1 MTSRRWIIAAVAFL
15 AAPVLAGCAAGSDA
29 NTNKPYA
36 PNEAA
41 ALIQDGSYGTRG
53 VKIPQAFVLGPDS
66 GAKLAQG
73 GSAPIYL
80 HVVNTNG
87 EADSLVGVAAEGLGT
102 VKMTAPIALPSN
114 QGVNTGKPAP
124 QLMIEGLSRPLSGG
138 ESVKLAL
145 QFANA
150 GTVSVTVPV
159 VTRSRE
165 FTQYPS
171 APGATPAPPAPTPTA
186 SHTAETGH

>member
-1 MTSRRWIIAAVAFL
+1 MTSRRWIIAAAAFL
-15 AAPVLAGCAAGSDA
+15 AAPVLAGCAAGFDA

-41 ALIQDGSYGTRG
+41 ALIQDGSYGARG

-66 GAKLAQG
+66 GARLAQG

-80 HVVNTNG
+80 HFVNTNG
-87 EADSLVGVAAEGLGT
+87 EADSLVGVTAEGLGT
-102 VKMTAPIALPSN
+102 VKMAAPIALPSN
-114 QGVNTGKPAP
+114 EGVNTGKPSP
-124 QLMIEGLSRPLSGG
+124 QLMIEGLTKPLSGG

-150 GTVSVTVPV
+150 GSVSVTVPV

-165 FTQYPS
+165 FTPYPS
-171 APGATPAPPAPTPTA
+171 APGATPAPPTPTPTET
-186 SHTAETGH
+186 HTAESGH

>member
-1 MTSRRWIIAAVAFL
+1 MTSRRWIIAAAAFL
-15 AAPVLAGCAAGSDA
+15 AAPVLAGCAAGFDA
-29 NTNKPYA
+29 NTNQPYA

-41 ALIQDGSYGTRG
+41 ALIENGSYGVRG

-80 HVVNTNG
+80 HIVNTNG

-102 VKMTAPIALPSN
+102 VKLAAPIALPSN
-114 QGVNTGKPAP
+114 QGVNTGKPQP
-124 QLMIEGLSRPLSGG
+124 QLMIEGLSKPLSGG
-138 ESVKLAL
+138 ESVKLGL

-150 GTVSVTVPV
+150 GSVTVTVPV

-165 FTQYPS
+165 FAQYPA
-171 APGATPAPPAPTPTA
+171 APGATPAPPTPTPTET
-186 SHTAETGH
+186 HTAESGH